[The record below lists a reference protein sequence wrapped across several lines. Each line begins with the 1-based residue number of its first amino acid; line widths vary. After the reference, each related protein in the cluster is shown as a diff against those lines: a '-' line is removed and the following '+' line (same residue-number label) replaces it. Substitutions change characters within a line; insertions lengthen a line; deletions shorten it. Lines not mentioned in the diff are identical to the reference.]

1 MMTQDHG
8 SDGYGSPYFW
18 HPMANPAELA
28 GQPQFVVASADGVHI
43 TDGEGRRFLDGT
55 SGGLSVVNLG
65 YSAAPIKQAMAA
77 QLDRLPY
84 FAAFG
89 KRTHPSS
96 ELLSRRLIE
105 DLFGAD
111 GMQRVFFTSGGSDS
125 VETALR
131 LARQYWKLE
140 KQLDRYKFIALRN
153 GYHGTHF
160 GGASLNSRATVR
172 RPYEPLLPGCFHIPT
187 PWTYRNPF
195 DETDPERLGALCA
208 RLLDEE
214 IKFQG
219 PETVAAFIAEPVTS
233 AGGLVVPPANFW
245 PLIRE
250 VCSKHGVLLIADEVI
265 TAFGRTGYETGCR
278 GYGVK
283 PDIMTIAKGITSGYF
298 PLGATLINS
307 RVAETFERGNDKLG
321 FIGHGYSYSAHP
333 VGCAAGLAALQMT
346 LDLRVWEKARAQ
358 GEQLMTG
365 LQKLHQKYEIVG
377 DVRGKGL
384 MATMEI
390 VSDRRSKTPGDTSL
404 LGRIGDGA
412 LKAGVLIRVSGTNI
426 NVSPPLICEPE
437 HIDQILDALDRG
449 LASC

>member
-1 MMTQDHG
+1 MTANDHG
-8 SDGYGSPYFW
+8 LDGHGSPYFW
-18 HPMANPAELA
+18 HPMAHPAELA
-28 GQPQFVVASADGVHI
+28 AQLRLVVTSAEGVHI
-43 TDGEGRRFLDGT
+43 TNHEGKRFLDGT
-55 SGGLSVVNLG
+55 SGGLAVVNLG
-65 YSAAPIKQAMAA
+65 FSAAPIKRAMAE

-89 KRTHPSS
+89 KSTHPNS
-96 ELLSRRLIE
+96 ESLSRRLIE

-140 KQLDRYKFIALRN
+140 KQHDRYKFIGLRN

-160 GGASLNSRATVR
+160 GGASLNSRATIR

-195 DETDPERLGALCA
+195 DEADPERLGALCA

-245 PLIRE
+245 PLVRE
-250 VCSKHGVLLIADEVI
+250 VCNKHGVLLIADEVV

-278 GYGVK
+278 GHGVK
-283 PDIMTIAKGITSGYF
+283 PDIMVTAKGITSGYF

-307 RVAETFERGNDKLG
+307 RIAETFERGNDKLG
-321 FIGHGYSYSAHP
+321 FIGHGYSYSGHP

-346 LDLRVWEKARAQ
+346 LDLRVWENARAR

-384 MATMEI
+384 MATLEI
-390 VSDRRSKTPGDTSL
+390 VADRRSKAPADLSL
-404 LGRIGDGA
+404 LTRIGDRA
-412 LKAGVLIRVSGTNI
+412 LEAGVLIRVSGSNI
-426 NVSPPLICEPE
+426 NVSPPLICEQQ
-437 HIDQILDALDRG
+437 HVDQILDALDR
-449 LASC
+449 AFAAC